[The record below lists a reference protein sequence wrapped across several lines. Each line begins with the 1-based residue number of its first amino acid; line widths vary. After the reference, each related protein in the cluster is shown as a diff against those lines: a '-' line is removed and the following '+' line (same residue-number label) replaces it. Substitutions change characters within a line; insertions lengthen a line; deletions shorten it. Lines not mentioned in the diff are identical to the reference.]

1 MDRETMI
8 NALVEDY
15 GCYLCEMT
23 DAELE
28 LIIKNQVFTLRS
40 AQELDRADRGM

>member
-1 MDRETMI
+1 MDRDTMI
-8 NALVEDY
+8 ETLTRDY
-15 GCYLCEMT
+15 ECYVCEMT